1 MALEALGVN
10 GRILVNRQESSF
22 IRKSSDGGVVCRWEI
37 SSVEEVEE
45 GVKNA
50 ALGDT

>member
-1 MALEALGVN
+1 MSLEALGGN
-10 GRILVNRQESSF
+10 GRILVNRQKSSV
-22 IRKSSDGGVVCRWEI
+22 IRKSSDGSVVCRGEI

-45 GVKNA
+45 GAKNA